1 MKTVAASELE
11 RMILDDGELALLDAR
26 EERRF
31 AESHVFYASCCPL
44 SRLEALAP
52 LLVPRRGARV
62 VTCDAGAGEAVR
74 AAARLGALGYAD
86 VAVLEGGIAA
96 WAAAGYVLFSGVN
109 VPSKAFG
116 EVVEHELG
124 TPSVSAEELRA
135 MIDAGEDP
143 VILDSRPTPEF
154 TNFSIPGGRC
164 CPGAELAYRVHDAA
178 PSPETTVVV
187 NCAGRTRSIIGAQS
201 IINAGVP
208 NRVVALRN
216 GTMAW
221 HLAGFDL
228 AKGATEHVARPS
240 AAGIAKAKAAAA
252 RVAERF
258 SVRAVDPATLDRWR
272 AESEARSLFVFD
284 VRTREEYE
292 AGHLPDARWVA
303 GGQLVQATDRHV
315 GTLRSRIVLTDDDG
329 VRATM
334 TASWLVQM
342 GWRDAVVL
350 EGGVEGHA
358 LATGM
363 PAPPVLGLDEA
374 RVEGIAPDA
383 LAAALDRGE
392 AEVVDVSP
400 SRAYRAG
407 HVPGACHAVR
417 ARLGRALGGRSDPG
431 VHGQAGD
438 GLASAFGGRSDP
450 GVHGQTGDGLASAF
464 GDRPD
469 PGVHGQTGDGL
480 AGAFGDRP
488 DPGVHRQAGDGL
500 SGASG
505 DRHSGRMLVLTSGSG
520 ALARLAAADAAA
532 HVDAP
537 VRALEGGNAAWA
549 AAGYPLTAAEPRFLD
564 EPDDVLVP
572 IHEAEGGMEKA
583 MNDYLAWEI
592 ALPGAVARDGTAA
605 WLRTERGG
613 AW

>member
-1 MKTVAASELE
+1 MQTVTAHDLR
-11 RMILDDGELALLDAR
+11 RMILDDRELALLDAR

-31 AESHVFYASCCPL
+31 AESHIFYASCCAL
-44 SRLEALAP
+44 SRLEKLAP
-52 LLVPRRGARV
+52 LLVPRRGART
-62 VTCDAGAGEAVR
+62 VTCDAGAGEAAR
-74 AAARLGALGYAD
+74 ASARLGELGYTD
-86 VAVLEGGIAA
+86 VSVLEGGIAA

-116 EVVEHELG
+116 EVVEHEFG
-124 TPSVSAEELRA
+124 TPSISAEELRA
-135 MIDAGEDP
+135 LLDAGEDGEAP

-178 PSPETTVVV
+178 PSPETMVVV

-228 AKGATEHVARPS
+228 AKGATAHVARPS
-240 AAGIAKAKAAAA
+240 AAGVAKAKAAAA

-258 SVRAVDPATLDRWR
+258 AVRTVDRATLDRWR

-350 EGGVEGHA
+350 EGGVEDHA

-363 PAPPVLGLDEA
+363 PA
-374 RVEGIAPDA
+374 
-383 LAAALDRGE
+383 AA
-392 AEVVDVSP
+392 
-400 SRAYRAG
+400 
-407 HVPGACHAVR
+407 
-417 ARLGRALGGRSDPG
+417 
-431 VHGQAGD
+431 
-438 GLASAFGGRSDP
+438 F
-450 GVHGQTGDGLASAF
+450 
-464 GDRPD
+464 
-469 PGVHGQTGDGL
+469 
-480 AGAFGDRP
+480 
-488 DPGVHRQAGDGL
+488 
-500 SGASG
+500 
-505 DRHSGRMLVLTSGSG
+505 
-520 ALARLAAADAAA
+520 
-532 HVDAP
+532 
-537 VRALEGGNAAWA
+537 
-549 AAGYPLTAAEPRFLD
+549 D
-564 EPDDVLVP
+564 EPDDGPVP
-572 IHEAEGGMEKA
+572 IHKAEGGMEKA
-583 MNDYLAWEI
+583 MNDYLDWEI
-592 ALPGAVARDGTAA
+592 ALPGEVARDGTAA
-605 WLRTERGG
+605 WLRTER
-613 AW
+613 

>member
-1 MKTVAASELE
+1 MKTVAAHELR
-11 RMILDDGELALLDAR
+11 RMILDDRELALLDAR

-31 AESHVFYASCCPL
+31 AESHVFYASCCAL
-44 SRLEALAP
+44 SRLEKLAP

-62 VTCDAGAGEAVR
+62 VTCDAGAGEAAR
-74 AAARLGALGYAD
+74 AAARLGELGYTD
-86 VAVLEGGIAA
+86 VSVLEGGIAA
-96 WAAAGYVLFSGVN
+96 WAAAGHVLFSGVN
-109 VPSKAFG
+109 VPGKAFG
-116 EVVEHELG
+116 EVVEHEFG
-124 TPSVSAEELRA
+124 TPSISAEELRA
-135 MIDAGEDP
+135 MLDAGGDGEPP

-178 PSPETTVVV
+178 PSPGTMVVV

-228 AKGATEHVARPS
+228 VKGATDHVGRPS
-240 AAGIAKAKAAAA
+240 AAGVAKAKAAAA

-258 SVRAVDPATLDRWR
+258 AVRTVDRATLDRWR

-350 EGGVEGHA
+350 EGGIEGHA

-363 PAPPVLGLDEA
+363 PAV
-374 RVEGIAPDA
+374 
-383 LAAALDRGE
+383 
-392 AEVVDVSP
+392 
-400 SRAYRAG
+400 
-407 HVPGACHAVR
+407 
-417 ARLGRALGGRSDPG
+417 
-431 VHGQAGD
+431 
-438 GLASAFGGRSDP
+438 AF
-450 GVHGQTGDGLASAF
+450 
-464 GDRPD
+464 
-469 PGVHGQTGDGL
+469 
-480 AGAFGDRP
+480 
-488 DPGVHRQAGDGL
+488 
-500 SGASG
+500 
-505 DRHSGRMLVLTSGSG
+505 
-520 ALARLAAADAAA
+520 
-532 HVDAP
+532 
-537 VRALEGGNAAWA
+537 
-549 AAGYPLTAAEPRFLD
+549 D
-564 EPDDVLVP
+564 EPGDVPTP
-572 IHEAEGGMEKA
+572 IHKAEGGMEKA

-592 ALPGAVARDGTAA
+592 ALPGEVARDGTAA
-605 WLRTERGG
+605 WLRLQR
-613 AW
+613 